1 LAPVSPRRESTKTLA
16 GDAVAALRIGRGA
29 VLLAATVV
37 ALAIGVAGC
46 GGGSS
51 EPEAHPI
58 QTIGAHPD
66 TPVQH
71 VVGTDRTAQ
80 QQAAISM
87 ERTRNPGPASDLQPL
102 HAGNFGKPVS
112 EYRVYSEGQAKA
124 VGREVAKLQGE
135 LRAGDV
141 SAAKATWLDA
151 YDHYLRLGAAYG
163 ALGTLDEEIDGNPGQ
178 LAGGDDDPQF
188 TGLHR
193 IEMGLWSGEAP
204 ARLVA
209 PADYLAGRVKHL
221 QVAVRRIAISPLVYA
236 TRAHEILEDAQRDM
250 LSGIDAPWSGA
261 GLRATADS
269 LAATEFVVGTLRPL
283 LDGRGS
289 TIEPVEVEL
298 AQFRATL
305 ERVREEGGGEWPT
318 LEAMSQ
324 RQHERVDG
332 ALGSLLERLDT
343 IPGALEVKRSKPL
356 PTIAEQA
363 EEKQ

>member
-1 LAPVSPRRESTKTLA
+1 LKTPCAKVALAS
-16 GDAVAALRIGRGA
+16 AA
-29 VLLAATVV
+29 V

-58 QTIGAHPD
+58 ETIGAHPD
-66 TPVQH
+66 ITITKVAGGHRTVQ
-71 VVGTDRTAQ
+71 Q
-80 QQAAISM
+80 EAAVAM
-87 ERTRNPGPASDLQPL
+87 GYTKNPGPASDLQPL
-102 HAGNFGKPVS
+102 HAGDFRKPVG

-124 VGREVAKLQGE
+124 VQREVAKLQGE
-135 LRAGDV
+135 LKAGDV
-141 SAAKATWLDA
+141 AAAKATWLAA

-163 ALGTLDEEIDGNPGQ
+163 ALGPLDEEIDGNPGR
-178 LAGGDDDPQF
+178 LPGGDHDPRF

-193 IEMGLWSGEAP
+193 IEMGLWNGEAP

-209 PADYLAGRVKHL
+209 PADYLAARVKHL

-269 LAATEFVVGTLRPL
+269 LAATEVVVGTLRPL

-305 ERVREEGGGEWPT
+305 DRVRQEHDGEWPT
-318 LEAMSQ
+318 LEEMSQ
-324 RQHERVDG
+324 RQHELVDG

-356 PTIAEQA
+356 PTIAEQ
-363 EEKQ
+363 EGEKQ

>member
-1 LAPVSPRRESTKTLA
+1 M
-16 GDAVAALRIGRGA
+16 
-29 VLLAATVV
+29 LAATVA

-46 GGGSS
+46 GGGSA

-66 TPVQH
+66 ITITKVAGGRRTVQ
-71 VVGTDRTAQ
+71 Q
-80 QQAAISM
+80 EAAVAM
-87 ERTRNPGPASDLQPL
+87 GYTKNPGPASDLQPL
-102 HAGNFGKPVS
+102 HAGNFRKPVG
-112 EYRVYSEGQAKA
+112 EYRVYSEGQAMA
-124 VGREVAKLQGE
+124 VGHEVAKLQGE
-135 LRAGDV
+135 LKAGDV
-141 SAAKATWLDA
+141 AAAKATWLAA

-163 ALGTLDEEIDGNPGQ
+163 ALGTLDEEIDGNPGR
-178 LAGGDDDPQF
+178 LPGGTHSPQF

-204 ARLVA
+204 DKLVA
-209 PADYLAGRVKHL
+209 PADYLAARVKHL

-283 LDGRGS
+283 LNGRGS

-305 ERVREEGGGEWPT
+305 ERVRQENGGEWPT
-318 LEAMSQ
+318 LGAMTQ

-343 IPGALEVKRSKPL
+343 IPGALEVKRSKPP

-363 EEKQ
+363 AEHQ